1 MLSIQKVILLLD
13 EPRLN
18 EFTQHL
24 KIHKAELPLKLVQQI
39 QKDGWDQ
46 KETDDLCKAVYG
58 TKDEKSKKKFF
69 QLAHYTFKLTSF
81 LSRNHPSYLNHNIAI
96 IEHLINKGELKKAN
110 EYAEILLD
118 IAEKIEDFHTAISA
132 LKFFAQQAFIMENKN
147 ASIRYHEQIS
157 EYLKNEHII
166 NQIYLFMREN
176 LNFKGKSALSEKEMQ
191 EHLGFYDK
199 YRTHKSWSIQLL
211 SRFAYCQT
219 LNYLNDALFYS
230 QEIEDEID
238 TLTDD
243 LEKNGYVVFSFS
255 DDIQLN
261 VDYLKLKLLIYKLSK
276 DELQKEAA
284 NLIEKR
290 EPLRFWKNYVN
301 TPEIIYLSIQ
311 ASYFLTHYCYGYKK
325 DYNEQLPQEIKDQID
340 HYRIKCEEIMA
351 KPIWNEG
358 MHVRFINLNNI
369 YCGFLILGSKDDVKK
384 AINKLE
390 SLLVNYQQ
398 IAFQRLYDALF
409 SILILG
415 YFFLGDHEGI
425 QECYKRYE
433 KLTVNTSKNIENDLT
448 IKAVYYVSQWINTQR
463 KQYVEK
469 LFGVLDKVKELE
481 KLPHVDK
488 FITELID
495 YYEIQRPKSKA

>member
-13 EPRLN
+13 EPRLR
-18 EFTQHL
+18 EFKQHL
-24 KIHKAELPLKLVQQI
+24 KANKAELPLKLVQQI
-39 QKDGWDQ
+39 QEDGWEQ
-46 KETDDLCKAVYG
+46 KESDDLCKAVYG
-58 TKDEKSKKKFF
+58 SKDEKSKKKFF

-81 LSRNHPSYLNHNIAI
+81 LSRNHPSYLNHNIAV

-110 EYAEILLD
+110 EYGEILLD
-118 IAEKIEDFHTAISA
+118 IAEKIEDFHSAISV

-147 ASIRYHEQIS
+147 ASIRYHERIS
-157 EYLKNEHII
+157 ELLKYEHIS
-166 NQIYLFMREN
+166 NQIYLYMRQN

-191 EHLGFYDK
+191 EHLSFYEK
-199 YRTHKSWSIQLL
+199 YRDHKALSIQFL
-211 SRFAYCQT
+211 SRYAYCQT
-219 LNYLNDALFYS
+219 LNYLNDSYFYS
-230 QEIEDEID
+230 NEIEEEVDK
-238 TLTDD
+238 LTDD
-243 LEKNGYVVFSFS
+243 LEKNAFVIFSFS

-261 VDYLKLKLLIYKLSK
+261 VDYLKLKLLIYKLNK
-276 DELQKEAA
+276 DELQQQTAE
-284 NLIEKR
+284 LIEQR

-325 DYNEQLPQEIKDQID
+325 DYNEHLPKEIKQQIR
-340 HYRIKCEEIMA
+340 HYIEKCEEIIA

-369 YCGFLILGSKDDVKK
+369 YCGFLLLGSKDDIKK
-384 AINKLE
+384 AINKME

-433 KLTVNTSKNIENDLT
+433 KLTVGTSKNLENDFT
-448 IKAVYYVSQWINTQR
+448 IKAVYYVSQWLSTQR
-463 KQYVEK
+463 KQYIEK
-469 LFGVLDKVKELE
+469 LNGILDKVKENK
-481 KLPHVDK
+481 KLPHVEK
-488 FITELID
+488 VITDMID
-495 YYEIQRPKSKA
+495 YYEIPKTKSK